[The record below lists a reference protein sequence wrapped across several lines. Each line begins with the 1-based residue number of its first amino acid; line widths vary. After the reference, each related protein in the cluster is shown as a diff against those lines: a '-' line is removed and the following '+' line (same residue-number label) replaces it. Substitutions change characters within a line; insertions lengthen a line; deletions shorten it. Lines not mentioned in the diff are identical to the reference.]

1 MIEVKNLTKKYGSH
15 TVVKHLNFT
24 IDEGKIYGFLGPNG
38 AGKSTT
44 MNMITGCLPMT
55 EGEVIIDGHDI
66 FSDPVEAK
74 KCIGYLPE
82 IPPLYPELTP
92 EEFLTFVAEAKGCAD
107 VAGSVADAM
116 EKTDITGMKDRL
128 IKNLS
133 KGYKQRVG
141 IAQALLGNPKL
152 IILDEPTVGLD
163 PRQIIEIRGL
173 IRMLGEK
180 HTVILSSHILAE
192 ISAVCDHVM
201 IISHGRM
208 VASDTLDNIANSF
221 NSENVLRIRVR
232 GEANRVSALLRAEKE
247 ISDFE
252 LDEMRDGTCSAAIH
266 AAPGVRLNEKIFHL
280 FADAKLPILT
290 MTNDGLSL
298 EEIFVKLTS
307 DNDTDEEED
316 ETVSDAESVEA
327 DEDEDADEAE
337 SPAPAPQKAAAPKPE
352 GENAKG
358 EYHSLFSRR
367 EEDDDEDEEADET
380 GDENDDDGDDDSGN
394 AANDYKPLFSGKGR

>member
-1 MIEVKNLTKKYGSH
+1 MIEVKNLTKNYGSH
-15 TVVKHLNFT
+15 TVVDHLNFT

-55 EGEVIIDGHDI
+55 EGEVVIDGHDI

-74 KCIGYLPE
+74 KRIGYLPE

-92 EEFLTFVAEAKGCAD
+92 EEYLTFVAEAKGCAD
-107 VAGSVADAM
+107 VAGSVAEAM
-116 EKTDITGMKDRL
+116 EKTDITSRKDRL

-163 PRQIIEIRGL
+163 PRQIIEIRRL
-173 IRMLGEK
+173 IRDLGER

-201 IISHGRM
+201 IISHGKL
-208 VASDTLDNIANSF
+208 VASDTLDNIEKSF
-221 NSENVLRIRVR
+221 NSENVLRVRVR
-232 GEANRVSALLRAEKE
+232 GEANRISALLRAEK
-247 ISDFE
+247 DVAGFE
-252 LDEMRDGTCSAAIH
+252 LDEMRDGTCHVAIH
-266 AAPGVRLNEKIFHL
+266 ADPGTVLNETIFRL
-280 FADAKLPILT
+280 FADAKCPILT
-290 MTNDGLSL
+290 MTDDGLSL

-307 DNDTDEEED
+307 DNDTEEEEEDEEKEEAENDEEKTPAPAPKKPAAPKSEPDDKGEYRSLFSRKEEDEDEDEEED
-316 ETVSDAESVEA
+316 VT
-327 DEDEDADEAE
+327 
-337 SPAPAPQKAAAPKPE
+337 
-352 GENAKG
+352 GEEK
-358 EYHSLFSRR
+358 
-367 EEDDDEDEEADET
+367 
-380 GDENDDDGDDDSGN
+380 DDGDDNDDNDG
-394 AANDYKPLFSGKGR
+394 DYKPLFSGKRR

>member
-55 EGEVIIDGHDI
+55 EGEVVIDGHDI

-92 EEFLTFVAEAKGCAD
+92 EEYLTFVAEAKGCAD
-107 VAGSVADAM
+107 PAGAVADAM

-208 VASDTLDNIANSF
+208 VASDTLDNIEKAY
-221 NSENVLRIRVR
+221 NSENVLRVRAR
-232 GEANRVSALLRAEKE
+232 GEAKRISAMLRAEKDVA
-247 ISDFE
+247 DFE
-252 LDEMRDGTCSAAIH
+252 LDEMRDGTCNIAIH
-266 AAPGVRLNEKIFHL
+266 AAPGVTLNETIFRL
-280 FADAKLPILT
+280 FADAKCPILT
-290 MTNDGLSL
+290 MTDSGLSL

-307 DNDTDEEED
+307 DND
-316 ETVSDAESVEA
+316 A
-327 DEDEDADEAE
+327 
-337 SPAPAPQKAAAPKPE
+337 
-352 GENAKG
+352 G
-358 EYHSLFSRR
+358 
-367 EEDDDEDEEADET
+367 DDEDEEVGEEGEEEEEEDEAPAPVSAPAPKKPAAPTEESASEALKNEYHFLFSRKDEDEDEDEEEDVT
-380 GDENDDDGDDDSGN
+380 GEEKDDGDDDDDDD
-394 AANDYKPLFSGKGR
+394 DYKPLFSGKGR